1 MNPTDDH
8 AALVARAL
16 DGDTAALDEVV
27 RTVQD
32 PVYRLA
38 LRMTGLVA
46 DAEDAT
52 QEILIRVVTRLSSWR
67 ADASLVTWAYR
78 IAVNHLLTQRHRS
91 ALERRRLTFAGLAAE
106 LVDGLAE
113 RDYEGPEAT
122 VLVEEVRLRCTQ
134 AMLQCL
140 SRPERAV
147 YVLGEVFELSSEEA
161 AWVLDTT
168 AGAYRKRLERARG
181 RIRSFVRGS
190 CGLVNPEAACR
201 CARRVAPGM
210 KKGRLDP
217 RRPMLATH
225 PRAGE
230 VVVAASRQM
239 HDLHDAATVLR
250 SHPDYAVPRD
260 RSEAVLALLRS
271 GRFSMVDD
279 AGARSNR

>member
-1 MNPTDDH
+1 MNPADDH
-8 AALVARAL
+8 AALAARAL
-16 DGDTAALDEVV
+16 DGDGAALDAVV
-27 RTVQD
+27 RIVQD

-113 RDYEGPEAT
+113 RDHGGPEAT

-279 AGARSNR
+279 AGAD